1 MRIFNY
7 AGFEVSVVFGIG
19 MQELIII
26 LVVALIF
33 IGPKKLPDL
42 AKALGKGVAQ
52 FKGAMDDVKGTFDE
66 GIKKEVNQVKD
77 SLLEDKSDKAQAGEG
92 DKKRAR
98 RLTHTLA
105 RGKEG
110 QAGNSGMRGGC
121 SDGNHDS
128 GTRQGSGVDLCW
140 SLLFPGPDRPNRQN
154 GPDRP
159 E

>member
-1 MRIFNY
+1 MNS
-7 AGFEVSVVFGIG
+7 AVFEVSTVFGIG

-92 DKKRAR
+92 DKKEAAPADPY
-98 RLTHTLA
+98 LA
-105 RGKEG
+105 AEEKKNKP
-110 QAGNSGMRGGC
+110 A
-121 SDGNHDS
+121 
-128 GTRQGSGVDLCW
+128 T
-140 SLLFPGPDRPNRQN
+140 PA
-154 GPDRP
+154 
-159 E
+159 

>member
-77 SLLEDKSDKAQAGEG
+77 SLLEDKSDKEKSGERDKPEGASADPYQAAAEQ
-92 DKKRAR
+92 KNKPA
-98 RLTHTLA
+98 
-105 RGKEG
+105 
-110 QAGNSGMRGGC
+110 
-121 SDGNHDS
+121 
-128 GTRQGSGVDLCW
+128 
-140 SLLFPGPDRPNRQN
+140 
-154 GPDRP
+154 
-159 E
+159 

>member
-1 MRIFNY
+1 M
-7 AGFEVSVVFGIG
+7 FGIG

-77 SLLEDKSDKAQAGEG
+77 SLLEDK
-92 DKKRAR
+92 
-98 RLTHTLA
+98 
-105 RGKEG
+105 KEG
-110 QAGNSGMRGGC
+110 KA
-121 SDGNHDS
+121 
-128 GTRQGSGVDLCW
+128 
-140 SLLFPGPDRPNRQN
+140 
-154 GPDRP
+154 P
-159 E
+159 EVETPADPYAEGQEKKDKPANPA

>member
-1 MRIFNY
+1 
-7 AGFEVSVVFGIG
+7 

-77 SLLEDKSDKAQAGEG
+77 SLLEEKNDKAQNGEG
-92 DKKRAR
+92 NKKEDTAAAPYQTAPEKKDKPANP
-98 RLTHTLA
+98 A
-105 RGKEG
+105 
-110 QAGNSGMRGGC
+110 
-121 SDGNHDS
+121 
-128 GTRQGSGVDLCW
+128 
-140 SLLFPGPDRPNRQN
+140 
-154 GPDRP
+154 
-159 E
+159 